1 MEGKMRKKC
10 IIKVAALLIILFTC
24 FLAGPAGAEIVWDYS
39 PDATG
44 AGVRTSW
51 YTNQIGSQQLAEKI
65 VFSDSTALGGMDIYS
80 YIDAG
85 EVGQLVKIYIWSDN
99 DGVPGAL
106 LYEFEETINII
117 DNKGTISQEILS
129 RKHADFSTP
138 VDLAAGIYWIAMTS
152 ATVGVSLG
160 QATLDAVD
168 DDRFAWCH
176 SGLFSGMSSIGTG
189 DMAFRLH
196 GVQSQATWLID
207 TVDGGKCFTGGSM
220 ALDADGHPHIVYGGD
235 HLYHAYYDGS
245 TWHEEMIDSAAGVG
259 EYANIVIAP
268 NGDIHVLY
276 WDYVKDNQ
284 QLSPAW
290 RYATN
295 AGGVW
300 KNQAHPLSSSSWP
313 QMFVDA
319 SGTVHLIYRTGDFL
333 WTDQDVAHVSG
344 TYGNW
349 TASQIVAGG
358 TGYFTSCLDG
368 SGNLHL
374 FYGSDYYLHHRSWSA
389 GAWTAPE
396 VVDDYSDGK
405 HEPSPYSCTVDA
417 DGYLHILHKIWPWVR
432 YATNR
437 SGSWQAETV
446 EGVWNGGCS
455 GVITTDAA
463 GQVHIAYGGSD
474 DCRNLR
480 YATGNFG
487 NWNIETADTLSA
499 DGRWDLGELSIQLEA
514 GGAVHLNYIDRYTM
528 DLKHAVRSGG
538 SWSVDTVAE
547 NAEDS
552 SMVID
557 SANRV
562 HLSYYDSDAG
572 AIIYAINSGGGWIS
586 ETIASDSVDVPV
598 GGALTTDLSGNSHM
612 VYIDRAKHI
621 MKYAKGQYGQWQ
633 IETFDVAESWW
644 TTPSLATDS
653 TDSLHVAYI
662 AQVQLRY
669 ATNRSGNMEVETLMD
684 AGGRW
689 PALILDGNDRVH
701 IVARDNDSQLIYF
714 TNESGAWESQVL
726 STLSVSALGGLQTDA
741 SGALHVVY
749 GADDGTLY
757 HLTNASGAWQ
767 TSEIGN
773 PGTTYLYSIYF
784 TIDTAGSVHVTYD
797 FYSEATENYY
807 LGYATDAS
815 GSWELTSNVVENAE
829 PEAIYVNA
837 VGQVCIVW
845 LNDDTYQILG
855 CAVKD
860 GSTWTN
866 ETIDQT
872 DLDFSNVNVS
882 TDGSGTLHL
891 SYSDGFEAIK
901 YAKGMPG
908 DWTVETI
915 ENTIAYSWND
925 IAVDALGKVHIAYRE
940 FGNRNLKYAT
950 TAFSGSQDNVFDF
963 PAYDGQSQLMLE
975 SPEGTRIESVE
986 PVGNPSSVNTPEGI
1000 EFPYGFVR
1008 FAITGV
1014 EEEGSLVVTLTLE
1027 EGAIVNTYYKYGP
1040 TLDNPE
1046 PHWYEFLFDG
1056 TTGAVI
1062 SGNIITLHFVDGQ
1075 RGDYDLTAN
1084 GVIIDPG
1091 APGFGGIPG
1100 DLDGDCDVDFADYS
1114 IFRLSLGKCDGQ
1126 GGYNPD
1132 ADYDGDGCISYAD
1145 FRIWYGYYRDFQQ
1158 PG

>member
-1 MEGKMRKKC
+1 
-10 IIKVAALLIILFTC
+10 
-24 FLAGPAGAEIVWDYS
+24 
-39 PDATG
+39 
-44 AGVRTSW
+44 
-51 YTNQIGSQQLAEKI
+51 
-65 VFSDSTALGGMDIYS
+65 
-80 YIDAG
+80 
-85 EVGQLVKIYIWSDN
+85 
-99 DGVPGAL
+99 
-106 LYEFEETINII
+106 
-117 DNKGTISQEILS
+117 
-129 RKHADFSTP
+129 
-138 VDLAAGIYWIAMTS
+138 
-152 ATVGVSLG
+152 
-160 QATLDAVD
+160 
-168 DDRFAWCH
+168 
-176 SGLFSGMSSIGTG
+176 
-189 DMAFRLH
+189 
-196 GVQSQATWLID
+196 
-207 TVDGGKCFTGGSM
+207 M

-259 EYANIVIAP
+259 EYADIVIDP
-268 NGDIHVLY
+268 NGDIHVIY
-276 WDYVKDNQ
+276 YDYVKGNQ
-284 QLSPAW
+284 AGPW
-290 RYATN
+290 DVVNVYRYATN

-300 KNQAHPLSSSSWP
+300 KNQALAPDHPLSDMSWFE
-313 QMFVDA
+313 MFVDA
-319 SGTVHLIYRTGDFL
+319 SGTVHFIYSTGDW
-333 WTDQDVAHVSG
+333 WTGQDVAHVSG

-368 SGNLHL
+368 SGDLHL
-374 FYGSDYYLHHRSWSA
+374 FYGSGYYLHHRRWSA
-389 GAWTAPE
+389 GAWTAPQ
-396 VVDDYSDGK
+396 VVDDYSDGS
-405 HEPSPYSCTVDA
+405 HESYPYSCTVDA

-480 YATGNFG
+480 YATGSFG
-487 NWNIETADTLSA
+487 NWNIETADNLNP

-514 GGAVHLNYIDRYTM
+514 GGAVHLNYIDTYTM

-538 SWSVDTVAE
+538 SWTVDTVAE
-547 NAEDS
+547 NAEQS
-552 SMVID
+552 CMVID

-562 HLSYYDSDAG
+562 HLSYYDFDAG
-572 AIIYAINSGGGWIS
+572 AIIYAIDAGGGWIS

-633 IETFDVAESWW
+633 IETFDVAEPWW
-644 TTPSLATDS
+644 TTPSLAVDS
-653 TDSLHVAYI
+653 TDSLHVAY

-684 AGGRW
+684 TGGRW
-689 PALILDGNDRVH
+689 PALTLDGNDRVH
-701 IVARDNDSQLIYF
+701 IVVIDNDSQLIYF
-714 TNESGAWESQVL
+714 TNESGTWESQVL

-749 GADDGTLY
+749 EVDDGTLY
-757 HLTNASGAWQ
+757 HSTNASGTWQ

-773 PGTTYLYSIYF
+773 PGTTQPYNIYF
-784 TIDTAGSVHVTYD
+784 TIDTAGSVHVVYN
-797 FYSEATENYY
+797 FYIEAAENYCM
-807 LGYATDAS
+807 GYATNAS
-815 GSWELTSNVVENAE
+815 GNWELTSFAVGILH
-829 PEAIYVNA
+829 PKAIYVNA
-837 VGQVCIVW
+837 VGQVCVVW
-845 LNDDTYQILG
+845 LNGNHALLG

-860 GSTWTN
+860 GSTWTL

-872 DLDFSNVNVS
+872 DLDFSDVNVS
-882 TDGSGTLHL
+882 NDSSGTLHL
-891 SYSDGFEAIK
+891 SYSDGYEAIK
-901 YAKGMPG
+901 YARGTPG
-908 DWTVETI
+908 DWTVEII

-963 PAYDGQSQLMLE
+963 PAYDGQSQLTLE

-986 PVGNPSSVNTPEGI
+986 PVGNPSPVNTPEGI
-1000 EFPYGFVR
+1000 AFPYGFVR
-1008 FAITGV
+1008 FVITGV
-1014 EEEGSLVVTLTLE
+1014 EEGGGLVVTLTLE

-1084 GVIIDPG
+1084 GVIVDPG

-1100 DLDGDCDVDFADYS
+1100 DLDGDCDVDFDDRS
-1114 IFRLSLGKCDGQ
+1114 ILFASMRKCEGDP
-1126 GGYNPD
+1126 GYNSD
-1132 ADYDGDGCISYAD
+1132 ADYDSDGCVTFNDY
-1145 FRIWYGYYRDFQQ
+1145 RQWYKHWRAFLSGQ